1 MDPLDENNPFYK
13 ADGGPMKP
21 LAKLVIRK
29 LREYKKSCRD
39 QDETFLNFN
48 EITSLSG
55 IFNAY
60 YIRNYCIKVFAQGKN
75 TC

>member
-1 MDPLDENNPFYK
+1 
-13 ADGGPMKP
+13 MKP

-48 EITSLSG
+48 EISSLSG
-55 IFNAY
+55 VFNANYTRY
-60 YIRNYCIKVFAQGKN
+60 YFTLKCLLKGRKLANLFSWKAFQLQL
-75 TC
+75 